1 MNYVRPEVTGT
12 PLDRRYAGPLQPADP
27 LEAEVVGHLLKSM
40 ETPAGLPERRLEL
53 RRGALV
59 PTTRKA
65 PSGLA
70 PWQIRRVRE
79 HVEQALSG
87 VVRVSGLAEI
97 ARLST
102 SHFTRAFK
110 ASFGI
115 APGTYVSGRRIE
127 RAKAMMLETAG
138 PLCQIS
144 LECGFTDQ
152 AHLSRVFR
160 RTTGQTPSRWRREHR
175 QTGENSFA

>member
-1 MNYVRPEVTGT
+1 VNYVRPEVTGT

-27 LEAEVVGHLLKSM
+27 REAEVVGHLLKSM
-40 ETPAGLPERRLEL
+40 ETPAGVPAQRLEL

-59 PTTRKA
+59 PAARKA

-70 PWQIRRVRE
+70 PWQIRKVRE

-110 ASFGI
+110 ASFGT
-115 APGTYVSGRRIE
+115 APGTYVSSRRIE
-127 RAKAMMLETAG
+127 RAKALMLETRG
-138 PLCQIS
+138 SLCQIS
-144 LECGFTDQ
+144 LDCGFTDQ

-160 RTTGQTPSRWRREHR
+160 RFAGETPSRWRRENR
-175 QTGENSFA
+175 AESLT